1 MTSFPNAYTLKL
13 HNKVKPCYA
22 EEGKLGWDL
31 ITQGRSGAGW
41 GRVGGGEGGV
51 AAHLWHCGLEHK
63 LCHREGGGVGG
74 RHVDEGGARLALVSL
89 AQEVDAQPILLKCF
103 QWNACTKQNGP
114 HSSVDFSLPVP
125 CINREGEREA
135 ERMCVPVCVCV
146 CMYVCVCVHVRVCVC
161 MYVCVCV
168 HVHVC
173 VCVHAC
179 AHMGLPVYMPACVYV
194 HVYVCMSRSQEIK
207 TKPSEQNLQC
217 SHSRAIHNHR
227 QQTLQ

>member
-1 MTSFPNAYTLKL
+1 M
-13 HNKVKPCYA
+13 
-22 EEGKLGWDL
+22 G
-31 ITQGRSGAGW
+31 QGG
-41 GRVGGGEGGV
+41 GGGEGGV

-89 AQEVDAQPILLKCF
+89 AQKVDAQPILLKCF

-146 CMYVCVCVHVRVCVC
+146 HVCVCVCKYVCVCVHVRVCVC
-161 MYVCVCV
+161 MYVCVHACMRV
-168 HVHVC
+168 HIWACLCTCLHVC
-173 VCVHAC
+173 
-179 AHMGLPVYMPACVYV
+179 MFMYMYA
-194 HVYVCMSRSQEIK
+194 
-207 TKPSEQNLQC
+207 
-217 SHSRAIHNHR
+217 
-227 QQTLQ
+227 